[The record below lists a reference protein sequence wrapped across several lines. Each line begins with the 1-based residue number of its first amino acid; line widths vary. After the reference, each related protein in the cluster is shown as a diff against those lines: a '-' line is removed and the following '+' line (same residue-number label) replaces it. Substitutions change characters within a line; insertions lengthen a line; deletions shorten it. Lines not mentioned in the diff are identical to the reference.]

1 VHELTVIGDRDPKD
15 LPMLHWLNIALG
27 NRKTSLIGVCHALG
41 DRRCAP
47 YAPGAIAD
55 RFSRAASTP
64 MRCRRGCCRWLSR
77 AIRA

>member
-1 VHELTVIGDRDPKD
+1 
-15 LPMLHWLNIALG
+15 MLHWLNIALG

-55 RFSRAASTP
+55 RFSRQLDADALPTRLLPVAITGHSCLTQ
-64 MRCRRGCCRWLSR
+64 R
-77 AIRA
+77 AR